1 MKNKN
6 TVIKGVLLGIAAI
19 VVLIAGFNDDSNL
32 NLSGLLSSLGITS
45 SETSQPEESQSDKED
60 ELSKKI
66 KDYFSDYF
74 SNNENYV
81 FETVSVFDWSSEGA
95 SITGY
100 YDKNELVLLKTEI
113 FGSLGREDY
122 SYYIIDENTRFTIK
136 RKYDYSGAID
146 DDSFSVTKESA
157 KIYLT
162 LNEKTYNFDVSTM
175 KITEEISQED
185 FDKDLFSSSLEKLK
199 AK

>member
-45 SETSQPEESQSDKED
+45 SESSQTEESQSDKED

-81 FETVSVFDWSSEGA
+81 FETVSTLDWSSEGA

-113 FGSLGREDY
+113 FGSIGREDY

-136 RKYDYSGAID
+136 RKYEYSGTID
-146 DDSFSVTKESA
+146 DDSFSITKESV
-157 KIYLT
+157 KTYLT
-162 LNEKTYNFDVSTM
+162 LNEKTYSFDVSTM
-175 KITEEISQED
+175 KITEEISKED

-199 AK
+199 EK